1 MKVICDVS
9 VSKTPNN
16 WKSQI
21 IKSFL
26 KMRVVEASWEA
37 VAFSGW
43 QGVGGWGSPLQP
55 ARSPGLTTVAPGPFA
70 RWTLAES
77 ECFLRPSMS
86 SAQTEGPSL
95 GGGPLSTDE
104 GRRGAH

>member
-43 QGVGGWGSPLQP
+43 RGVGGVGEPP
-55 ARSPGLTTVAPGPFA
+55 AAGPEPWARNRRSGTLRQMDPGRV
-70 RWTLAES
+70 
-77 ECFLRPSMS
+77 
-86 SAQTEGPSL
+86 
-95 GGGPLSTDE
+95 
-104 GRRGAH
+104 